1 MHCRPVIYLLTET
14 ETETNIISLS
24 ETERETEMICITETK
39 YKRKSEHMKRNSNW
53 NENDFKT
60 KMMDLECHL
69 QQMSISTSS
78 APLNLT
84 MLADM
89 RSRFSSLLCPQSSNF
104 NPLPAAACLLD
115 HTVASVLL
123 TADQQLI
130 EAAKLYFISEVCIL
144 RVLRDVIKHISFL
157 LVLF

>member
-1 MHCRPVIYLLTET
+1 MVVSDNGANMVKAIRLMQ
-14 ETETNIISLS
+14 
-24 ETERETEMICITETK
+24 EREAAAQMEGG
-39 YKRKSEHMKRNSNW
+39 
-53 NENDFKT
+53 NENNQTEEQSEDEGEV
-60 KMMDLECHL
+60 DDDEVEDGEDED
-69 QQMSISTSS
+69 SESEENEEE
-78 APLNLT
+78 AEEREE
-84 MLADM
+84 LALPD
-89 RSRFSSLLCPQSSNF
+89 